1 MVSTIREAEAGSAGS
16 GLPSLNNSSPL
27 ETGVALCLVPEQVWV
42 DSGLECEPTKEV
54 AGVGSGCRVC
64 IGKVCVGW
72 TMVQGIVCLWEE
84 PLPRVSRVPG
94 IRTSHTEN
102 KRQLILMVG
111 WGESSQWEGFVG
123 F

>member
-54 AGVGSGCRVC
+54 AGVGSGL
-64 IGKVCVGW
+64 
-72 TMVQGIVCLWEE
+72 QGLH
-84 PLPRVSRVPG
+84 R
-94 IRTSHTEN
+94 
-102 KRQLILMVG
+102 
-111 WGESSQWEGFVG
+111 ESLCGVDDGSGNCMFVG
-123 F
+123 GATPQGQQGPRYQNITYRK